1 MDLGATLADCIFMIR
16 SDILLI
22 TLCLLFHPQGLGS
35 ENIGF
40 MTIPFVA
47 LLAVAKRIP
56 VSSTVLIS
64 AFHGFSLAASFLFV
78 YLSIVQLLHTSMKSE
93 RLKEL
98 SALAG
103 GLLYVFSPI
112 SIFGWDKVLIT
123 HNYVFLNP
131 VMFYL
136 MLRYVVTDR
145 FYYLLG
151 AAGNLHIFGKF

>member
-22 TLCLLFHPQGLGS
+22 TLCLLFHLGVRL

-47 LLAVAKRIP
+47 LLAVAKRIL

-145 FYYLLG
+145 FYYL
-151 AAGNLHIFGKF
+151 FGRCW